1 MNIPKEK
8 LRLIEWIVKE
18 SNEEN
23 LAEVSA
29 FVERLSQ
36 DTNLAAKVMG
46 YRRRGVPVTW
56 QQMKDTLQVSIE
68 ECINGNAVSLDSL
81 EKESDT
87 W

>member
-23 LAEVSA
+23 LAEVAA

-36 DTNLAAKVMG
+36 DSNLAAKVMG

-56 QQMKDTLQVSIE
+56 QQMKEGLQSAIDD
-68 ECINGNAVSLDSL
+68 CINGNCVSLDNL

>member
-18 SNEEN
+18 TNEEN
-23 LAEVSA
+23 LAEVTA

-36 DTNLAAKVMG
+36 DSDLAAKIMG
-46 YRRRGVPVTW
+46 FRRRGVPVTW
-56 QQMKDTLQVSIE
+56 QQMKESLHDSIQV
-68 ECINGNAVSLDSL
+68 CLNGGAISLETL

>member
-8 LRLIEWIVKE
+8 LRLIEWVIRE
-18 SNEEN
+18 TNEEN
-23 LAEVSA
+23 LAEVTA

-36 DTNLAAKVMG
+36 DSNLAAKVMG

-56 QQMKDTLQVSIE
+56 LQMKEALSRAIDDCVA
-68 ECINGNAVSLDSL
+68 GNCVSLDTL

>member
-23 LAEVSA
+23 LAEVAA

-36 DTNLAAKVMG
+36 DSNLAAKIMG

-56 QQMKDTLQVSIE
+56 QQMKETLQASISS
-68 ECINGNAVSLDSL
+68 CVNGDCVSLDSL
-81 EKESDT
+81 EKESDN

>member
-18 SNEEN
+18 TNEEN

-36 DTNLAAKVMG
+36 DSNLAAKVMG

-56 QQMKDTLQVSIE
+56 QQLKETLQISIHD
-68 ECINGNAVSLDSL
+68 CVNGNCVSLDTL